1 MAQDWGQGRLVETT
15 EVLNPAAKDGI
26 PHARQVIDGLVPP
39 QVDSPAPHFLP
50 HLLPSLV
57 AHRWSEVDEKL
68 PPTILRPA
76 RAKRIPHEIQPLV
89 GGPSPAVIVLAVD
102 DFRLLRMDLKPT
114 ELETA
119 SNAFQD
125 LLCLLLRFAMRDNII
140 RVS

>member
-1 MAQDWGQGRLVETT
+1 MAQDGGQGRLVETT

-26 PHARQVIDGLVPP
+26 PHARQVIDGLVAP
-39 QVDSPAPHFLP
+39 QMDSPAPHFLP
-50 HLLPSLV
+50 HLLRCLV

-76 RAKRIPHEIQPLV
+76 RAKRIPQEIELLV
-89 GGPSPAVIVLAVD
+89 GVPSPAVIVLAVD

-125 LLCLLLRFAMRDNII
+125 LLRLLLPFAMRDNII
-140 RVS
+140 R